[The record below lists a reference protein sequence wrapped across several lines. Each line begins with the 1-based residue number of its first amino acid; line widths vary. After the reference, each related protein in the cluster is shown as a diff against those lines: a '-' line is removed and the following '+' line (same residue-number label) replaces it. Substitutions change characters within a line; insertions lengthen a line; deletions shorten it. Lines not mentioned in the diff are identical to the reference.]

1 MKTRLLECP
10 IALMQALAPI
20 DRGPGALPNAFQ
32 GAMKY
37 RYHLDKQLYLLR

>member
-10 IALMQALAPI
+10 IALIQAPI
-20 DRGPGALPNAFQ
+20 DGGPGALPNAFQ

-37 RYHLDKQLYLLR
+37 RYHIDKQFFTS